1 MFTKIC
7 SYLGAVSFVVLSGL
21 FGHIKYEESHVVPP
35 PTLED
40 MFKNVVAITT
50 TNAYCSG
57 WVLKGS
63 HVVVTAAHCAPDD
76 VTEVLAVDFG
86 DGKQH
91 PFHIQKQGDFKLVD
105 GPDLMT
111 LTTSDDTVVWP
122 AGEAVCKF
130 KPYYGE
136 KLTMFG
142 GPLGFSWAA
151 SFGHVSRPSVDLTD
165 LMTMTDTPK
174 FAEHMIQYDGAMWP
188 GNSGGMVV
196 DDEVGCVMGSS
207 ELIKTAEPMSG
218 FPDGVKFLTPASDLD
233 KLK

>member
-1 MFTKIC
+1 MFTKIG
-7 SYLGAVSFVVLSGL
+7 SYLGTLAFGL
-21 FGHIKYEESHVVPP
+21 IVCTFLHQLIEINKYTPP
-35 PTLED
+35 PTLEQQ
-40 MFKNVVAITT
+40 FKNVVAITT
-50 TNAYCSG
+50 TSAYCSG
-57 WVLKGS
+57 WVLKDQ
-63 HVVVTAAHCAPDD
+63 HVVVTAAHCAPEDP
-76 VTEVLAVDFG
+76 TEVLAVDFG

-91 PFHIQKQGDFKLVD
+91 PFYIQKQGDFKLVD

-122 AGEAVCKF
+122 VGEPVCKF

-151 SFGHVSRPSVDLTD
+151 SFGHVSRPAVDLTD
-165 LMTMTDTPK
+165 IMLMTDTPK
-174 FAEHMIQYDGAMWP
+174 FADHMIQYDGAMWP

-196 DDEVGCVMGSS
+196 DDEIGCVMGSA
-207 ELIKTAEPMSG
+207 ELIKPAEPMSG
-218 FPDGVKFLTPASDLD
+218 FPDGVKFLTPISDLE